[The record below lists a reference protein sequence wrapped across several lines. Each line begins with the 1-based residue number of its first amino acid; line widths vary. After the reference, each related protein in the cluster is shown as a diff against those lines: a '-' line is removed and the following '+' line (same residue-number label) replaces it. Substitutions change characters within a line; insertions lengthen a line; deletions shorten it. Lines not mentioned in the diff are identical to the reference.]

1 MNKTSPA
8 YILAF
13 IVVVSIFFGF
23 GVSFVH
29 YSTLDMLSKNE
40 ALHRN
45 RVLCRAFMLD
55 VKEDTPEA
63 YEQAIERS
71 IEQTERTEN
80 GRVWHIYIRKD
91 SVPNNVGFVFS
102 GMGFWDRI
110 EGIVVLSPDLKQI
123 VNVQFLEQKE
133 TPGLGA
139 RIEEAWFTDQ
149 FKGLP
154 IAWDKPHEERVIIG
168 PSADPEAT
176 NRVDAI
182 TGASQTS
189 LALMKSLNRELER
202 FRKVYDRSPS
212 YRDHRAR
219 GYTPSEEKDNSRS
232 L

>member
-1 MNKTSPA
+1 MKKASPV

-13 IVVVSIFFGF
+13 MVSISIVFGF

-29 YSTLDMLSKNE
+29 YSTLDVLAKNE

-63 YEQAIERS
+63 YERAIERS

-80 GRVWHIYIRKD
+80 GRVWRIYTRRD
-91 SVPNNVGFVFS
+91 SLPNNVGFALS

-110 EGIVVLSPDLKQI
+110 EGIVVLSPDLEQI
-123 VNVQFLEQKE
+123 VNIQFLEQKE

-149 FKGLP
+149 FKGLT
-154 IAWDKPHEERVIIG
+154 IAWDRPHEERVLIG
-168 PSADPEAT
+168 PSADPEAN

-189 LALMKSLNRELER
+189 LALMKSLNTELER
-202 FRKVYDRSPS
+202 FRKVYVKHNPMKRSS
-212 YRDHRAR
+212 Q
-219 GYTPSEEKDNSRS
+219 S